1 MLLMKCFQLKKR
13 YFSASVLIVGS
24 VFAGMLHLKELVS
37 TIAAKLQERLLEG
50 TEIYG
55 RKNNRIYPCK
65 IVKVID
71 EEVEKTQYQVEWL
84 DKDKKVT
91 ENAVV
96 SGEDLI
102 KKKLPFGRDVLKAF
116 IKESTCR
123 SSPWVLHDK
132 LALKYG
138 ISTIL
143 PEELRS
149 KISPKRKLSKEDKV
163 TFFLSEIRVSN
174 FETFVGKRIYLGYI
188 ERVK

>member
-1 MLLMKCFQLKKR
+1 M
-13 YFSASVLIVGS
+13 
-24 VFAGMLHLKELVS
+24 FAGMLHLKELVS

-65 IVKVID
+65 
-71 EEVEKTQYQVEWL
+71 
-84 DKDKKVT
+84 VT

-102 KKKLPFGRDVLKAF
+102 KKKLPFSRDVLKAF

-174 FETFVGKRIYLGYI
+174 FETFIGKRINFGYT